1 MAGLIRLLCG
11 PNPIFLS
18 LFAWY
23 IFTVVKLRISFPV
36 PALHSVLCHYWVMPL
51 PITLGSTV
59 IGKKL
64 YENTAKMGW

>member
-23 IFTVVKLRISFPV
+23 IFTVVKLRVTFPV

-51 PITLGSTV
+51 PITSGSTV
-59 IGKKL
+59 IGRKL